1 MIPAPQPAT
10 ASPTPVPLTDGCPKT
25 HLPPNPQ
32 RFFAE
37 TIKKT
42 CIVSLGRA
50 NIYNMDKRYFER
62 TGEVR

>member
-25 HLPPNPQ
+25 HLPPNTQ

-37 TIKKT
+37 TIKKLALSAWDVLISIIWIKDT
-42 CIVSLGRA
+42 LREQ
-50 NIYNMDKRYFER
+50 ER
-62 TGEVR
+62 